1 MKKNTIFKYIFIFIF
16 FFIFMT
22 TVSAKNNTKPYYSI
36 KDNVI
41 NKENYNKN
49 IPKLYTNYILD
60 ESIDYENICSN
71 SNVKSAV
78 KIIGIVVAI
87 IRWVAPLIIIVLGII
102 DFTRVILSDDEKA
115 ISKAGGA
122 LGRRIIAGIVIFFI
136 PTIMVAILNLLEVSI
151 DITDSNWI
159 GCTRCILDVDN
170 CE

>member
-1 MKKNTIFKYIFIFIF
+1 MSKEFNIFKIGLK
-16 FFIFMT
+16 
-22 TVSAKNNTKPYYSI
+22 SKRKENKNNFLPSTLHCLM
-36 KDNVI
+36 
-41 NKENYNKN
+41 N
-49 IPKLYTNYILD
+49 IGNLTNYILD

-136 PTIMVAILNLLEVSI
+136 PTVMVAILNLLEVSI